1 MTLLISTSADLAIA
15 GKVRALRATDN
26 EMIPIHLKVGRSTV
40 IRFRE
45 KPQKVVV
52 GNQNYFSIEFI
63 GKDVSIQPQA
73 MVTSNL
79 FVYGKT
85 RVYGFILQVGRHRY
99 DDLVKVSWKSS
110 PVPLGFKKPRSK
122 PKLRSKPAIRPTY
135 LTLKNKLLLKV
146 EKIAQTNKNQQLYFM
161 EVLLK
166 NISLQKMKL
175 PAVKIFLTNS
185 EGKRLQSQVLFLNKS
200 IQKGSIAKG
209 RVLFHVK
216 ELKDLF
222 LYLGNENSL
231 SRILIP
237 RCFFANRSHLANKC
251 GVL

>member
-1 MTLLISTSADLAIA
+1 MKTLFLTLLISTSADLAIA

-85 RVYGFILQVGRHRY
+85 RVYGFIL
-99 DDLVKVSWKSS
+99 
-110 PVPLGFKKPRSK
+110 
-122 PKLRSKPAIRPTY
+122 
-135 LTLKNKLLLKV
+135 
-146 EKIAQTNKNQQLYFM
+146 
-161 EVLLK
+161 
-166 NISLQKMKL
+166 
-175 PAVKIFLTNS
+175 
-185 EGKRLQSQVLFLNKS
+185 RL
-200 IQKGSIAKG
+200 
-209 RVLFHVK
+209 
-216 ELKDLF
+216 
-222 LYLGNENSL
+222 L
-231 SRILIP
+231 SRI
-237 RCFFANRSHLANKC
+237 C
-251 GVL
+251 GSIGAW